1 MFTNVGLEP
10 QGACSVAQPRP
21 TLCDPMDW
29 SPPDSSVQGILQARA
44 LEQVDTSSSRGS
56 SQPRNRIHDS
66 CPGRRILYHRATR
79 EKPQSHSAWV

>member
-10 QGACSVAQPRP
+10 QGACSVARPRP

-44 LEQVDTSSSRGS
+44 LEQVDMSSSRGS
-56 SQPRNRIHDS
+56 SQPRNRTQYLH
-66 CPGRRILYHRATR
+66 CRQILYQLSYEGSIKKSTNNKR
-79 EKPQSHSAWV
+79 